1 MASIT
6 LKNRIYNEK
15 KLNFFFSVIIVD
27 SDSHNLSCGNQI

>member
-15 KLNFFFSVIIVD
+15 KLIFFSVIIVD